1 MNLFVILLQTLQL
14 ASVAL
19 LLKIILWAK
28 KNYDLKIN
36 IHNLPIIIMCAM
48 VLIAGSL
55 LAADKILIYFCFGAF
70 LGVLVWFSH
79 LNGEDERPLFYKLF
93 ASILAFLIWPE
104 IIVAII
110 FIGSNYKKIEG
121 DEKL

>member
-1 MNLFVILLQTLQL
+1 
-14 ASVAL
+14 
-19 LLKIILWAK
+19 
-28 KNYDLKIN
+28 
-36 IHNLPIIIMCAM
+36 M

-55 LAADKILIYFCFGAF
+55 LVADKTLVYFCFGAF
-70 LGVLVWFSH
+70 LGILVWFSH
-79 LNGEDERPLFYKLF
+79 LNVEDERPIFYKIF

-110 FIGSNYKKIEG
+110 FIGLNYKKIEA